1 MNDSHRD
8 AIEQTRL
15 GNMSRSLSLRRQQ
28 QRDQPLATTPTYTRR
43 DTATGLRQLE
53 AADGGTVY
61 GRYMSN
67 ARPEAIVLLPGS
79 LGRDAIA
86 LQKPA

>member
-8 AIEQTRL
+8 RIEQTRL
-15 GNMSRSLSLRRQQ
+15 ENMSRSLSLRRQQ
-28 QRDQPLATTPTYTRR
+28 QRDQPLATTPTYVNR
-43 DTATGLRQLE
+43 DNTTGLRQLE
-53 AADGGTVY
+53 AADGGKIY
-61 GRYMSN
+61 GRYLSN

-79 LGRDAIA
+79 LGRDAIV